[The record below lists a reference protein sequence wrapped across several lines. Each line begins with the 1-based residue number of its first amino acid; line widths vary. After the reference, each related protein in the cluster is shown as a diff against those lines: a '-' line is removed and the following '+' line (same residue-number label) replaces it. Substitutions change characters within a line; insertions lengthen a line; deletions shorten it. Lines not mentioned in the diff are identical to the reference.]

1 MKGQFSTAATEFLS
15 VTSATRNK
23 DAAAQIQYT
32 PYQCI
37 LACLRKI
44 SLVYEKVVDVKGK
57 GLISLKE
64 IRDQKKEDIIDL
76 FDKKDWGTLKLYL
89 GSPLPEVNDDTY
101 FRSDINVHQHELG
114 WKDLRN
120 LIVWQLWIEK
130 LWEVWETFNKDV
142 FDMLTSQNKYTIRN
156 ALFHTDETII
166 NEMTIDDLEIFKY
179 IDSQNKEWKED
190 IKEYYL
196 NDFKKSENKVNWF
209 MYKMQETTARMKRE
223 MLMDVDMVSK
233 NTKLSTPKQLR
244 NMMQFMT
251 YTSMTEK
258 ELKNTLSTL
267 DKLKDADE
275 AWFLQSVGK

>member
-1 MKGQFSTAATEFLS
+1 MFFG
-15 VTSATRNK
+15 
-23 DAAAQIQYT
+23 
-32 PYQCI
+32 
-37 LACLRKI
+37 
-44 SLVYEKVVDVKGK
+44 
-57 GLISLKE
+57 
-64 IRDQKKEDIIDL
+64 
-76 FDKKDWGTLKLYL
+76 
-89 GSPLPEVNDDTY
+89 
-101 FRSDINVHQHELG
+101 
-114 WKDLRN
+114 
-120 LIVWQLWIEK
+120 
-130 LWEVWETFNKDV
+130 
-142 FDMLTSQNKYTIRN
+142 MLTNQNKYTIRN

-275 AWFLQSVGK
+275 TWFLQSIGK